1 MRNKT
6 PKIVNEF
13 DKITGSVFPWFASD
27 QGFLISN
34 LFLSV

>member
-13 DKITGSVFPWFASD
+13 DKITKNKQITKTTF
-27 QGFLISN
+27 N
-34 LFLSV
+34 EK